1 MPPPRRTYI
10 DTTDESRNQTMLEDE
25 SGRLRLTGALLQD
38 SVLVTGAIV
47 AVLGTENADGNF
59 EVINIQVP
67 DLPPQPERWERD
79 TESTITATGKRKRED
94 PSGAARKK
102 IAFISGLDITGTSA
116 DSVTLSLLADYL
128 LGYGDAGD
136 YAQGSGATP
145 PSQISRLIIAGNSL
159 GASTA
164 SAEEDLADDE
174 PPSKKKRESTKKYGY
189 DAAAYNPSPINHL
202 DTLLAEILPSIPVT
216 LMPGEQDP
224 ANFSLPQQEIHR
236 AMFPRS
242 KAYCSAAR
250 PGQGGSSAEPGW
262 LDCVTNPWQGDVEG
276 WRFWGCSGQNVDDVL
291 RYINIDDEAGDPADR
306 DGNARIRLMESML
319 RWRCAVPTAPDT
331 ICGFPFPQN
340 SCLAA
345 VQSLLSLV
353 RYSLTCLIRRQGAI
367 RSKTTIP
374 SFSRL
379 ALMSSSLGISL
390 SSVPRSLVEALL
402 NLPMKTALKS
412 DF

>member
-25 SGRLRLTGALLQD
+25 SGRLRLTGALLQS

-59 EVINIQVP
+59 EVINIQIP

-94 PSGAARKK
+94 PSGGGRKK

-136 YAQGSGATP
+136 HAQGSGATP
-145 PSQISRLIIAGNSL
+145 SRISRLIIAGNSL
-159 GASTA
+159 GASAA
-164 SAEEDLADDE
+164 SAEDDLADDE
-174 PPSKKKRESTKKYGY
+174 LPSKKKRESTKRYGY

-250 PGQGGSSAEPGW
+250 PGQGSSSAEPGW

-306 DGNARIRLMESML
+306 DGNARMRLMESML

-331 ICGFPFPQN
+331 ICGFPCLQN
-340 SCLAA
+340 SGLVAEP
-345 VQSLLSLV
+345 LSSS
-353 RYSLTCLIRRQGAI
+353 SLTCLVCLQGAI

-379 ALMSSSLGISL
+379 ALVSSSLGISL
-390 SSVPRSLVEALL
+390 SFVPQSSVVALL
-402 NLPMKTALKS
+402 NPPRKAALKS
-412 DF
+412 GF